1 MVPNVECKKRDFKMD
16 YRKYTKD
23 ELVTMCQVYKHKI
36 DYLDSLKIHDSLH
49 SVSDMFSFAKYLKEN
64 YDYHD
69 NTEDGDI
76 YIHKGNK
83 LKYTEDKIYL
93 TWSNYR

>member
-1 MVPNVECKKRDFKMD
+1 MNNTKELLEDFLT
-16 YRKYTKD
+16 YLAD
-23 ELVTMCQVYKHKI
+23 EGIEFNLGYHDHAI
-36 DYLDSLKIHDSLH
+36 DYIKKKELKSDLLH
-49 SVSDMFSFAKYLKEN
+49 SVSDMFSFAKYLEEN

-76 YIHKGNK
+76 YMHKGNK

>member
-1 MVPNVECKKRDFKMD
+1 MEEKEVREITEIISEAKQN
-16 YRKYTKD
+16 
-23 ELVTMCQVYKHKI
+23 
-36 DYLDSLKIHDSLH
+36 DSLH
-49 SVSDMFSFAKYLKEN
+49 SVSDMFSFAKYLEEN

-69 NTEDGDI
+69 NTREDGDI

-83 LKYTEDKIYL
+83 IKYTEDKIYL

>member
-1 MVPNVECKKRDFKMD
+1 MEDKIFDIITDLLRDDISK
-16 YRKYTKD
+16 T
-23 ELVTMCQVYKHKI
+23 EAI
-36 DYLDSLKIHDSLH
+36 DKLLNLH
-49 SVSDMFSFAKYLKEN
+49 SVSDIFSFAKYLGEN

-69 NTEDGDI
+69 NTNEGDI
-76 YIHKGNK
+76 YMHRGNK

>member
-1 MVPNVECKKRDFKMD
+1 MLDINKVMSDIIKKAFENIDPEAEKRL
-16 YRKYTKD
+16 D
-23 ELVTMCQVYKHKI
+23 EK
-36 DYLDSLKIHDSLH
+36 LKNGSESFGLYD
-49 SVSDMFSFAKYLKEN
+49 VSDMFSFAKYLEEN

-69 NTEDGDI
+69 NTDEGDI

>member
-1 MVPNVECKKRDFKMD
+1 MTYNVKNKYCNDMKEKIREILIKHSDNKKANDRIEA
-16 YRKYTKD
+16 
-23 ELVTMCQVYKHKI
+23 EL
-36 DYLDSLKIHDSLH
+36 LNLF

-69 NTEDGDI
+69 NTEEGDI

-83 LKYTEDKIYL
+83 LKYTEYKIYL